1 MPSVLN
7 NNLQLAQ
14 FLPPFSL
21 CSLYLHS
28 FVLFLVF
35 KSAVTFFLCWFLPTK
50 CPTDPL
56 SKLTDCQYSSFRCL
70 TETKKGMTNQ
80 TRQESR
86 SRALPDHLQQLLL
99 SPDQV
104 SPGGSPHTCW
114 LGSKAPTFKL
124 RNYQIPQVKLKL
136 SCLGHGPPVPQET
149 LQWHWDVNNN
159 NKNNKLSL
167 YSLSLIKCTR
177 NELTLTVKQLNNR
190 TQTSTTAAGVF
201 H

>member
-114 LGSKAPTFKL
+114 QPTHLLAGLQSSHIQTEELSNSSSQTQIVMFGPWASSSTGDVAVAL
-124 RNYQIPQVKLKL
+124 R
-136 SCLGHGPPVPQET
+136 
-149 LQWHWDVNNN
+149 
-159 NKNNKLSL
+159 
-167 YSLSLIKCTR
+167 R
-177 NELTLTVKQLNNR
+177 
-190 TQTSTTAAGVF
+190 
-201 H
+201 